1 MERYCPDDISMAKYS
16 WCFDGSMHP
25 RQHLSYRSTYNKYF
39 LVVLETRLIISRA
52 SMNRTKHATNLLA
65 YNQNISKSEMNLEAE
80 FFKSVNIIFGRT
92 NRKDRLLDDKNDV
105 NLDIFLS
112 FLKIPKTDILHLH
125 AINHDVF
132 TRGFRPERFSSKS
145 LDKGIEICPIAELT
159 ICMSTHQYSV
169 VNPRQI
175 KNWLFVSLNTNTLF
189 GVKDCMSGIEI
200 DISTTHPN
208 TSPNTERIIACI
220 KVLHCKVSDSKT
232 NE

>member
-1 MERYCPDDISMAKYS
+1 
-16 WCFDGSMHP
+16 
-25 RQHLSYRSTYNKYF
+25 
-39 LVVLETRLIISRA
+39 
-52 SMNRTKHATNLLA
+52 
-65 YNQNISKSEMNLEAE
+65 MNLEAE
-80 FFKSVNIIFGRT
+80 FFKSVNIILGRT

-159 ICMSTHQYSV
+159 ICMSTHQDSV

-175 KNWLFVSLNTNTLF
+175 KNWLFVSLNINTPF
-189 GVKDCMSGIEI
+189 GVKDIEI